1 MCVLIIKFICSAN
14 MQYIES
20 YDPYNTYLTQTPAH
34 TQAKEHQHTYTH
46 THSGVVSLAA
56 PNEHKFN
63 IGIKG

>member
-1 MCVLIIKFICSAN
+1 